1 MNANEPSSSRPV
13 WCMTPAPVFGGSE
26 AGSGSDL
33 VFGGGIDPFSPNN
46 TEPLAALETRGNGR
60 NTPVTRMFY
69 SMPYICLKTLIR
81 S

>member
-1 MNANEPSSSRPV
+1 
-13 WCMTPAPVFGGSE
+13 MTPAPVFGGSE

-33 VFGGGIDPFSPNN
+33 VFGGGTDPFSPNN

-60 NTPVTRMFY
+60 NTPVTRTFY